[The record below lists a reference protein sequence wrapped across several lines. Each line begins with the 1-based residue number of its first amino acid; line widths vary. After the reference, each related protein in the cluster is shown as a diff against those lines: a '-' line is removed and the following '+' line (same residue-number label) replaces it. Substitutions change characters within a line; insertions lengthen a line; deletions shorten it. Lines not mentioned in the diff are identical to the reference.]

1 VLLGNCLGILDKLLM
16 APDETFGTVVTT
28 EIYISVIYMIFKYLI
43 KIMNDSQIFLMT
55 LQKFFI

>member
-1 VLLGNCLGILDKLLM
+1 M